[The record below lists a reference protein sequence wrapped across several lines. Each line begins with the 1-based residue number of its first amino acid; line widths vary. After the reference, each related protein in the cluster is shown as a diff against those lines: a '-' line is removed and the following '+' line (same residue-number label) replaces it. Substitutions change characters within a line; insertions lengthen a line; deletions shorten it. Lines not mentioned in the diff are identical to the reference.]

1 MVKIIIMNSNYSTDP
16 MVLLYIFLW
25 SPILTFFH
33 ELGHAFWVLIF
44 TEDDVVIEIGD
55 RKRDGKKFKFNRVT
69 VYIRNIYGG
78 GFTYWNVIPE
88 SKFKEVL
95 TYLGGPL
102 ASLLTII
109 VGLIINYNIEIF
121 WIQEVFS
128 GAIWCAIA
136 QFIATILPIEYNYG
150 DYKGSKSD
158 GLRILEVLSDKNS
171 KVA

>member
-1 MVKIIIMNSNYSTDP
+1 MNLDYNIDP
-16 MVLLYIFLW
+16 MVAFYFFLW
-25 SPILTFFH
+25 GPILTFFH

-44 TEDDVVIEIGD
+44 TENDVVIEIGD
-55 RKRDGKKFKFNRVT
+55 RKREGKKIKFNRVT

-78 GFTYWNVIPE
+78 GFTYWSVIPE

-102 ASLLTII
+102 ASLLTIVI
-109 VGLIINYNIEIF
+109 GLIINYNIEIF

-128 GAIWCAIA
+128 GAIWWAII

-150 DYKGSKSD
+150 DYKGSISD
-158 GLRILEVLSDKNS
+158 GLRILETLNDKNS
-171 KVA
+171 KAV